1 MDHPVVALL
10 QSLMSIVCTSE
21 LEYDVGIFLQ
31 KHLETLGYTVE
42 RIPIAPG
49 STRHNVYAY
58 LGSTRQTRVLVTAHM
73 DTVPPHIP
81 PSIHDGVIR
90 GRGSSDDLGP
100 LAAQI
105 HAVEELRREGKLQK
119 EGDIGLLF
127 VVGEENGG
135 HGMIAA
141 NDMGVTW
148 ESGIFAEPT
157 ESKLGKGHK
166 GQVAF
171 EIITKGI
178 AWSVFSRD
186 VSFYQSC

>member
-1 MDHPVVALL
+1 MASAIMEHPVVDLL
-10 QSLMSIVCTSE
+10 KSLMSIVSTSE
-21 LEYDVGIFLQ
+21 LEHDIGIFLEQ
-31 KHLETLGYTVE
+31 HLQSLGYTVE

-58 LGSTRQTRVLVTAHM
+58 LGASRKTRVLVTAHM

-81 PSIHDGVIR
+81 LTIEGDVIR

-105 HAVEELRREGKLQK
+105 MAAEELRKEGEIREG
-119 EGDIGLLF
+119 DVGLLF

-135 HGMIAA
+135 HGMVAA
-141 NDMGVTW
+141 NDMGVAW

-157 ESKLGKGHK
+157 ESKLAKGHK

-171 EIITKGI
+171 EVIAKGV
-178 AWSVFSRD
+178 AW
-186 VSFYQSC
+186 